1 MSTAPRAAE
10 QGGRAGVPRSPHQGP
25 GGARAPSGHHCGQ
38 HLPGQGH
45 RPSGSSGNTASSG
58 GVSPQL
64 LEAVRERARIEDL
77 FPAGSLKRAGAGF
90 LATCPWHEDRRPSL
104 TVTPRLN
111 RVRCFVCNRG
121 VDAIGWVQDQQGLGF
136 REAVEE
142 LARRYGIPIPE
153 QDPAAAA
160 RLEAEQRERVRLLA
174 LRQGQQ
180 ERFQRALAADLARDG
195 PAAAFLRQRG
205 LTFVTAETWGLGLNG
220 QRLMLPIRDSQGRC
234 CGFSGRSLTGQE
246 PKYRNTTADALFR
259 RSELL
264 YGLDRAAAVIRR
276 TGEALL
282 VEGPLDVLQLH
293 QGGIDHAI
301 AAMGTALAP
310 GQRQA
315 LQRTGAR
322 RLLVALDGDGPGRAA
337 SGALI
342 SELRPM
348 LVAAELELAVVV
360 LPAGSDPDDLLRR
373 EGADAFRARLQ
384 RAEHWLGWE
393 LEQLL
398 SPFRQAPDVLR
409 VLQRCETAGRK
420 LLAVLPAGPLRRRAE
435 QTLRQVLGAA
445 PEAPVPAPEAEAG
458 SRVATTSAIERAEWR
473 ALRLFIASPDS
484 RPLLAGLRL
493 QTPLHRRAMEVL
505 QEVQRR
511 LPQEIGEQQDSLARA
526 VRGLSA
532 RLEPELGDLL
542 QQLCRDGLEV
552 QEILGANLEGEV
564 MAVLDVLEPVS
575 TKLQ

>member
-1 MSTAPRAAE
+1 
-10 QGGRAGVPRSPHQGP
+10 
-25 GGARAPSGHHCGQ
+25 
-38 HLPGQGH
+38 
-45 RPSGSSGNTASSG
+45 
-58 GVSPQL
+58 
-64 LEAVRERARIEDL
+64 VRERARIEDL
-77 FPAGSLKRAGAGF
+77 FPAGSLKRAGAAF
-90 LATCPWHEDRRPSL
+90 LATCPWHDDRRPSL
-104 TVTPRLN
+104 SVNPGRN
-111 RVRCFVCNRG
+111 RAHCFVCNRG
-121 VDAIGWVQDQQGLGF
+121 VDAIGWIQEQQGLGF

-153 QDPAAAA
+153 QDPQAAA
-160 RLEAEQRERVRLLA
+160 RAEAEQRERARLLA
-174 LRQGQQ
+174 LRQEQQ

-205 LTFVTAETWGLGLNG
+205 LTTATAQAWGLGLNG

-264 YGLDRAAAVIRR
+264 YGLDRAAPVIRR
-276 TGEALL
+276 SGEALL

-293 QGGIDHAI
+293 QGGIEHAI

-322 RLLVALDGDGPGRAA
+322 RLLLALDGDGPGRAA

-342 SELRPM
+342 SDLRPM

-398 SPFRQAPDVLR
+398 APFRQAPDDLG

-435 QTLRQVLGAA
+435 HTLRQVLGAV
-445 PEAPVPAPEAEAG
+445 PEAPVPAQEAETG
-458 SRVATTSAIERAEWR
+458 SRVATTLAIERAEWR

-484 RPLLAGLRL
+484 RPLLAGLLL

-505 QEVQRR
+505 LEVQRR
-511 LPQEIGEQQDSLARA
+511 LPRDAGEPEHDPLAR
-526 VRGLSA
+526 VVKGLCG
-532 RLEPELGDLL
+532 RLEPELGGLL

-552 QEILGANLEGEV
+552 QQMLGGNLEGEV
-564 MAVLDVLEPVS
+564 MAVLDVLEPVREES
-575 TKLQ
+575 SASPSSPRQWEQCDPAHHR